1 MVHLGLRSKRGHLGQ
16 PYARLAIAAAFLSAV
31 AGRFGLWA
39 GTPGLSRFD
48 AFIER
53 TAALNFYAP
62 AAAIPVLA
70 WAATLAETGLAV
82 ALLAGVWVR
91 GAALG
96 QQRAAGD
103 VRRAD
108 GAGRRAQVAA
118 RLLGVLRLGGGAA
131 AGRAGRAPD
140 VDLTSREQELTMQT
154 RFNYASVAP
163 GVYKAM
169 DALDRYLAD
178 CAIERPSSISSS
190 CGPRS

>member
-1 MVHLGLRSKRGHLGQ
+1 VGIWASR
-16 PYARLAIAAAFLSAV
+16 YARLAIAAAFLSAV

-82 ALLAGVWVR
+82 ALLAGVWIR

-96 QQRAAGD
+96 SSALLATFG
-103 VRRAD
+103 VLMALAD
-108 GAGRRAQVAA
+108 GPKSPLDYSVFSASAAALLLAEWAA
-118 RLLGVLRLGGGAA
+118 RPASA
-131 AGRAGRAPD
+131 
-140 VDLTSREQELTMQT
+140 SRPA
-154 RFNYASVAP
+154 N
-163 GVYKAM
+163 
-169 DALDRYLAD
+169 
-178 CAIERPSSISSS
+178 
-190 CGPRS
+190 RS

>member
-1 MVHLGLRSKRGHLGQ
+1 MAVIGPDTWSTWGYARSVGIWASR
-16 PYARLAIAAAFLSAV
+16 YARLAIATAFLSAV

-91 GAALG
+91 GAALASSALLATFAVLMALADG
-96 QQRAAGD
+96 PKSPLDYSVFSASAAALLLAERAA
-103 VRRAD
+103 R
-108 GAGRRAQVAA
+108 
-118 RLLGVLRLGGGAA
+118 
-131 AGRAGRAPD
+131 PTS
-140 VDLTSREQELTMQT
+140 TSRPA
-154 RFNYASVAP
+154 N
-163 GVYKAM
+163 
-169 DALDRYLAD
+169 
-178 CAIERPSSISSS
+178 
-190 CGPRS
+190 RS